1 MEIHF
6 SHASVW
12 PLLSMVNPIAW
23 FAVKV
28 LICVGTVPDLPIL
41 NSEVLLMS
49 APLSAFGGKKVST
62 LLYWYKN
69 PDTGSHS
76 ISAQFGSGVSGR
88 TVVGDSPRL
97 LPAAFASLLFAS
109 LSAALRVPALPYAV
123 YVGFVCGI
131 APVGLC
137 PLLARFPSFDSVL
150 VLLSMFGRALPQC
163 SFLGISCCNEM
174 HGCWHCAAMMA
185 SASALLYLSSKIVVQ
200 AAAAVPAAAKD
211 ENYVHHFLFVV
222 GGVLTTDLLLASAAS
237 ASEGINMRKEKHAV
251 AASAAALVSKNAHD
265 CSFVSAGIFELLF
278 LLKPAAA
285 FVGLSVKIFMRA
297 VAAPAAAW
305 TLLHVFGVPFAI
317 AGFCHVFVICLDI
330 AGLCHVNWICWNILD
345 LMHWKCVCQEDLAR
359 FAPVRVRNKAIQSP
373 KFKVL
378 TRSYRH
384 PLRL

>member
-23 FAVKV
+23 FAVPI
-28 LICVGTVPDLPIL
+28 LICVGTVPDMPIL

-76 ISAQFGSGVSGR
+76 ISALCGSGVSGR
-88 TVVGDSPRL
+88 TVVGDSARL

-131 APVGLC
+131 ALVGLC
-137 PLLARFPSFDSVL
+137 PLLARFQSFDSVL

-185 SASALLYLSSKIVVQ
+185 SAAALLYLSSKIVVQ
-200 AAAAVPAAAKD
+200 AAAAVPAAAND

-222 GGVLTTDLLLASAAS
+222 GGVLTTDLLLASAAF
-237 ASEGINMRKEKHAV
+237 ASEGHQHEEGKACSSRACFHAH
-251 AASAAALVSKNAHD
+251 AFFSAGGALVPAQTSSSVCWSLREDFHA
-265 CSFVSAGIFELLF
+265 CSSCTSSRVDFAMFLGSRLPLSLPRVRDLLGYSWS
-278 LLKPAAA
+278 LP
-285 FVGLSVKIFMRA
+285 
-297 VAAPAAAW
+297 
-305 TLLHVFGVPFAI
+305 
-317 AGFCHVFVICLDI
+317 
-330 AGLCHVNWICWNILD
+330 LD
-345 LMHWKCVCQEDLAR
+345 LLEY
-359 FAPVRVRNKAIQSP
+359 S
-373 KFKVL
+373 
-378 TRSYRH
+378 
-384 PLRL
+384 